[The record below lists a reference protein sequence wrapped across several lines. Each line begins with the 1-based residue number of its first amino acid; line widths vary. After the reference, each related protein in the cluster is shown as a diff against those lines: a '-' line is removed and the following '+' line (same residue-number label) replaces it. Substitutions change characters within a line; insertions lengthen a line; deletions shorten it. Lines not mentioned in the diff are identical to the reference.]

1 MALSATLLKELI
13 GQQYESLDADG
24 SVLAGLIEQKI
35 RQELGGAVAFAGNGY
50 SDPIP
55 KMSRAIAQAVHLNT
69 KTTFAEAVANAVVQH
84 FVSAGMVTVAPGIA
98 VSTAGSP
105 AAQTG
110 ATTAPGVGMI
120 S

>member
-13 GQQYESLDADG
+13 GQQYDSLDADG
-24 SVLAGLIEQKI
+24 SSLASLIEQHI
-35 RQELGGAVAFAGNGY
+35 RQELGSVPAFAGGSY
-50 SDPIP
+50 LDPIP
-55 KMSRAIAQAVHLNT
+55 KMSRAIAQAVHQNT
-69 KTTFAEAVANAVVQH
+69 KTIFAGAVATAMVQH
-84 FVSAGMVTVAPGIA
+84 FVSAGVVTVAAGIA

-110 ATTAPGVGMI
+110 ATTAPGVGVI